1 MQTSSIPGLW
11 RSYLGGAF
19 PDAASRRLHA
29 QIFHTLLLPLRTL
42 GMESGR
48 KDVETKIEKV
58 EGTRERMARGIQNRV
73 LMKSLKKE
81 LIMIYRLKCQG
92 FGY

>member
-1 MQTSSIPGLW
+1 
-11 RSYLGGAF
+11 
-19 PDAASRRLHA
+19 
-29 QIFHTLLLPLRTL
+29 
-42 GMESGR
+42 MESGR

-92 FGY
+92 FGVLMSTIYTETCRKVRRADGWIEKLIDT